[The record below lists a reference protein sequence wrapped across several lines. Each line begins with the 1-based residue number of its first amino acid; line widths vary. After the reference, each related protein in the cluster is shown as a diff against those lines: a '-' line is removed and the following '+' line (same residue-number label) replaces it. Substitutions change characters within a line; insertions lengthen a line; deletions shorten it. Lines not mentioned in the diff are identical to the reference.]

1 MSRRPN
7 ALEKISLCRELKRL
21 QKEERKFKLA
31 FDDEGNNEA
40 MDSFCAKGLSKI
52 RSRINEII
60 SLI

>member
-7 ALEKISLCRELKRL
+7 ALEKISLRRELKHL

-31 FDDEGNNEA
+31 FEDEGNNEA
-40 MDSFCAKGLSKI
+40 MDSFCARGLAKI
-52 RSRINEII
+52 RHRINEIN